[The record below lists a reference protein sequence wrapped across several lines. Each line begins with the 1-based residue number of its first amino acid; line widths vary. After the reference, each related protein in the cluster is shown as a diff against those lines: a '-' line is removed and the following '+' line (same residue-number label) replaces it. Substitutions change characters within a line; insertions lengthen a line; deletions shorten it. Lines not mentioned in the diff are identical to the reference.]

1 MGISFMDILIL
12 LLKTTLS
19 FLALLVL
26 TRILGKKQMSQLTFF
41 NYVTGITIG
50 SIVANIITVDNEPFI
65 DEIIGLVWWCVLAEL
80 TAYITVKSHKLGRL
94 LDGEP
99 SIVIKDGKIIR
110 KVMVDLRM
118 NSEDLTM
125 LLREQSIFSVSE
137 VDYAIIEPNGKLS
150 VLKKDNYQEVT
161 KEDMKIKPTPKK
173 YLPIQL
179 ISDGSVIEHNLK
191 EVNVTKKWLEKQLK
205 NSGVK
210 SIDEVYYAEIQ
221 SDGTLFVNKKEEK

>member
-1 MGISFMDILIL
+1 MGVSFMEVLIL

-19 FLALLVL
+19 FLSLLIL
-26 TRILGKKQMSQLTFF
+26 TRMLGKKQMSQLSFF

-65 DEIIGLVWWCVLAEL
+65 DEIIGLAWWCILAEA

-110 KVMVDLRM
+110 KVVVDLRM
-118 NSEDLTM
+118 NVEDLTM
-125 LLREQSIFSVSE
+125 MLREQSIFSVSE
-137 VDYAIIEPNGKLS
+137 VDYAVIEPNGKLS
-150 VLKKDNYQEVT
+150 VLKKHDYQEVT

-173 YLPIQL
+173 YLPTQL
-179 ISDGSVIEHNLK
+179 ISDGSIVEHNLK
-191 EVNVTKKWLEKQLK
+191 EVDVTKKWLEKQLK

-221 SDGTLFVNKKEEK
+221 SDGTLFVNKKD

>member
-1 MGISFMDILIL
+1 MGVSFMEVLIL

-19 FLALLVL
+19 FLALLIL
-26 TRILGKKQMSQLTFF
+26 TRILGKKQMSQLSFF

-65 DEIIGLVWWCVLAEL
+65 DEIIGLVWWVVLAEA
-80 TAYITVKSHKLGRL
+80 TAYIAVKSHKLGRL

-118 NSEDLTM
+118 NAEDLTM
-125 LLREQSIFSVSE
+125 MLREQSIFSVSE
-137 VDYAIIEPNGKLS
+137 VDYAILEPNGKLS
-150 VLKKDNYQEVT
+150 VLKKHDYEEVT
-161 KEDMKIKPTPKK
+161 KEDMKIKPTIKK
-173 YLPIQL
+173 YLPTQL
-179 ISDGSVIEHNLK
+179 ISDGSIVEHNLK
-191 EVNVTKKWLEKQLK
+191 EINITKKWLEKQLK

-221 SDGTLFVNKKEEK
+221 SDGTLFVNKKD

>member
-1 MGISFMDILIL
+1 
-12 LLKTTLS
+12 
-19 FLALLVL
+19 
-26 TRILGKKQMSQLTFF
+26 
-41 NYVTGITIG
+41 
-50 SIVANIITVDNEPFI
+50 
-65 DEIIGLVWWCVLAEL
+65 
-80 TAYITVKSHKLGRL
+80 
-94 LDGEP
+94 
-99 SIVIKDGKIIR
+99 
-110 KVMVDLRM
+110 MVDLRM

-125 LLREQSIFSVSE
+125 LLREQSNFSVSE